1 VITVTQQQLKNLI
14 EATLMAAG
22 EPISVKGL
30 LRLFKDEQPPA
41 VDNVK
46 QAIDDLQQDYQDRG
60 IQLREVSSGYC
71 FRVTE
76 EVAPWILK
84 LWEEKPPRYSRA
96 FMETLA
102 LIAYRQPI
110 TRAEIEQVRGVG
122 VSTNIIKTLLERNW
136 VKVIGHKD
144 VPGRPALYATTKDLL
159 DHLNIKNLSDLPPL
173 MSPATMLPATI
184 EPQNETT
191 QPQIDN
197 ATQESECQ
205 A

>member
-1 VITVTQQQLKNLI
+1 
-14 EATLMAAG
+14 MAAG
-22 EPISVKGL
+22 EPISIKGL
-30 LRLFKDEQPPA
+30 LRLFKDKEPPA
-41 VDNVK
+41 VDDIK
-46 QAIDDLQQDYQDRG
+46 QAIDGLQQDYQDRG
-60 IQLREVSSGYC
+60 IQLREVSSGYV
-71 FRVTE
+71 FRDSE
-76 EVAPWILK
+76 AVAPWILK
-84 LWEEKPPRYSRA
+84 LREEKPPRYSRA

-110 TRAEIEQVRGVG
+110 TRAEIEEVRGVG

-173 MSPATMLPATI
+173 MAPAIESPD
-184 EPQNETT
+184 ETT